1 METFIEQIN
10 EIIDESDLGIC
21 EIVGALTVI
30 AQRITHDAFVA
41 ADAEEWEEDD
51 EIEDSILDST
61 PVEASADND

>member
-30 AQRITHDAFVA
+30 AQRITHDAFVM
-41 ADAEEWEEDD
+41 ADSEEDD
-51 EIEDSILDST
+51 EIEDSILDAT

>member
-10 EIIDESDLGIC
+10 EIIDQSDLGIC

-30 AQRITHDAFVA
+30 AQRITHDAFVM
-41 ADAEEWEEDD
+41 ADSEEWADD